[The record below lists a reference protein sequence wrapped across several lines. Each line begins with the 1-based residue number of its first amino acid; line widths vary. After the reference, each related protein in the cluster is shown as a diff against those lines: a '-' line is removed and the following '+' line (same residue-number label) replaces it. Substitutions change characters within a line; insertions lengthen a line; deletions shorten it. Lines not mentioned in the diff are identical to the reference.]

1 MTKFLVGVDG
11 SPESEAAARKAMDLA
26 KALGGGLLIAHV
38 SSNDLT
44 APAAYAAAVGAGD
57 VIERDHAPALLAQAE
72 RDCLAA
78 GVPAETSSGQ
88 GPIAETLAAMAARE
102 DVEMVIV
109 GHRGRGAVRRALL
122 GSVADKLVQISP
134 RPVLVVR

>member
-11 SPESEAAARKAMDLA
+11 SPESDAAARKAMELA

-38 SSNDLT
+38 SSNGLT
-44 APAAYAAAVGAGD
+44 ASEAYAAAAGAGD
-57 VIERDHAPALLAQAE
+57 VIEHDYAPALLAQAE
-72 RDCLAA
+72 RDCREA

-88 GPIAETLAAMAARE
+88 GPIAETLAAIAARQ

-109 GHRGRGAVRRALL
+109 GHRGRGAVRRAVL
-122 GSVADKLVQISP
+122 GSVADRLVQISP

>member
-11 SPESEAAARKAMDLA
+11 SPESEAATRKAMDLA
-26 KALGGGLLIAHV
+26 KALGGEVLIAHV
-38 SSNDLT
+38 SSNE
-44 APAAYAAAVGAGD
+44 PAANAAYTAALGTGD
-57 VIERDHAPALLAQAE
+57 VVEHDYAPALLAQAE
-72 RDCLAA
+72 RDCRAA